1 MKFERLKENHVVS
14 NFNCGETFI
23 NDFLVSDALIWQ
35 SMDLTSCT
43 VLVNDS
49 SNVIGFYTLSFS
61 SIHKKY
67 FPKENMPIRD
77 ISVVLL
83 GMFGVDKRYRGEDLG
98 AMLLID
104 AIKSTYELYPKFG
117 FKALILDALNDK
129 SAAYFEHQGF
139 TRLGES
145 RKMILTIQDIE
156 AVLKENNILS

>member
-1 MKFERLKENHVVS
+1 MKFERLNENHVVS

-43 VLVNDS
+43 VLVNDNS
-49 SNVIGFYTLSFS
+49 DVIGFYTLSFS